1 MKITINSHDMVNFVI
16 KDFLYPHE
24 CDHIIKSL
32 SIRELEEHT
41 SEIPKTIDSGI
52 FKVQEWTDV
61 RVMKKY
67 VLKCVFFHYMVHRQ
81 ILLMISFIFSNKVFL
96 WMKRMISFTKS

>member
-1 MKITINSHDMVNFVI
+1 MKITIKSHDIVNFVI
-16 KDFLYPHE
+16 KDLLYPHE
-24 CDHIIKSL
+24 CDQIINSL

-67 VLKCVFFHYMVHRQ
+67 VLKCVLLQYMLHRK
-81 ILLMISFIFSNKVFL
+81 ILLMTYFIFSNKVLL
-96 WMKRMISFTKS
+96 WMKRMISFMKS